1 MVIFLKLAFV
11 HCAELNSV
19 YFLLSYVRLF
29 QEALHYQNITLHY
42 AFIKY
47 SIVL

>member
-11 HCAELNSV
+11 HCTELNSV
-19 YFLLSYVRLF
+19 YFLLSYLRLF
-29 QEALHYQNITLHY
+29 QEALHYQNTLHY